1 MSAPVK
7 IAILV
12 VLCLAQLAA
21 AGSSIVKY
29 ETTLRSGALY
39 RIRSIPID
47 PADAFRGRYVAVS
60 PSITIP
66 APIDAETER
75 LLLRIQ
81 SGERGYVV
89 LATDDEGFARVGQI
103 LMEPPAQGDY
113 LAIASAWPQ
122 WTATA
127 QDATRTGY
135 TINFSFDR
143 YYMNEQAAP
152 EAENQFRAA
161 ARRNSASRAW
171 LTVRVRNG
179 AGVIE
184 GLFVDGVPIEQLRAT
199 QSK

>member
-89 LATDDEGFARVGQI
+89 LATDDEG
-103 LMEPPAQGDY
+103 
-113 LAIASAWPQ
+113 IASAWPQ

>member
-89 LATDDEGFARVGQI
+89 LATDDEGFARV
-103 LMEPPAQGDY
+103 AQGDD